1 MASLNRVILVGN
13 LTRDPEL
20 RYTPSGTSVANFGIA
35 VNRRRTNKQGERVD
49 EVDYFNVVV
58 WGKLAELCCNYIFKG
73 SPVALEG
80 RLSSRSWET
89 EDGQKRNTVEVIAEN
104 VQFLGRRTSEIPE
117 EAVSGDRQ
125 VEIAEEEAVAEKR
138 KEERG
143 KSKEERGKRKEEK
156 GEKEETKED
165 EPPF

>member
-89 EDGQKRNTVEVIAEN
+89 EDGQKRTAVEVIAEN
-104 VQFLGRRTSEIPE
+104 VQFLGRRTLEVPEAPE
-117 EAVSGDRQ
+117 EIETVKEET
-125 VEIAEEEAVAEKR
+125 VAEEKR
-138 KEERG
+138 KTQNV
-143 KSKEERGKRKEEK
+143 KPKTEK
-156 GEKEETKED
+156 GKKKEKED